1 MGPDLE
7 KRIAGVAA
15 DRESGASEILEDVLA
30 ILRTAIATGAELN
43 EVSEA
48 LRRAQPSM
56 APVWNASAAAL
67 TGNLDRFAQRAARA
81 PEAIARFASAL
92 LETGNPPGAALRLV
106 TISYS
111 GTVAHIVESVAR
123 GRPVEVACAEGRPA
137 LEGRWLASRLVA
149 AGVPVTCYS
158 DAALGQALDRT
169 DAVLIGADTVAPEW
183 FLNKSGTR
191 MLAASA
197 MLRGIPVYVAAGREK
212 FAAPQMAEALS
223 ERQGPAAEIWSDPPP
238 GVTVLNPYFERVP
251 LELAAAVISDV
262 GVLSVADAA
271 ELCRTDHMSLKH

>member
-1 MGPDLE
+1 MVPELE

-30 ILRTAIATGAELN
+30 ILRTAIAARADLH

-56 APVWNASAAAL
+56 APVWNATASAL
-67 TGNLDRFAQRAARA
+67 TGDLDRFAQRVARA
-81 PEAIARFASAL
+81 PHAISRFAVEL
-92 LETGNPPGAALRLV
+92 LETGATRSAVMRIV

-111 GTVAHIVESVAR
+111 GTVAHVIEALARRRSVEA
-123 GRPVEVACAEGRPA
+123 ACAEGRPA

-149 AGVPVTCYS
+149 AGIPVTCYT
-158 DAALGQALDRT
+158 DAALGHALESADV
-169 DAVLIGADTVAPEW
+169 VLVGADTVGPSW

-197 MLRGIPVYVAAGREK
+197 TLRGISVYVAAGREK
-212 FAAPQMAEALS
+212 FAAPPLADALI
-223 ERQGPAAEIWSDPPP
+223 ERHGPASEIWPDPPA

-251 LELAAAVISDV
+251 LELVAAVISDV
-262 GVLSVADAA
+262 GVLSVIDAA
-271 ELCRTDHMSLKH
+271 QLCLSGGGI